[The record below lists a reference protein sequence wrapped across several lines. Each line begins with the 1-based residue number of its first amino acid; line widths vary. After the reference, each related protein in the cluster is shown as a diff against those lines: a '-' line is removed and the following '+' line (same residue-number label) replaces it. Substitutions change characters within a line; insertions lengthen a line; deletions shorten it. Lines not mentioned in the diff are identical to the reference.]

1 MRRVSRWLSLVLPAL
16 LGGCYHLPIWQGTV
30 TVKAM
35 ERASIAK
42 CGTGA
47 LTVAGGQA
55 ISRPPYLQS
64 TTTRGTMVVWGS
76 TVEQAEVI
84 LREPGAPAPLATSP
98 AEYAGPVERK
108 AERLAAQ
115 HREGKELDANEI
127 YVVRAQFSGLAA
139 THLYCYQL
147 VANGVPLT
155 ELAPLTTAA
164 APGTPDGIRFV
175 VLGDTGTGG
184 AAQVAIARR
193 MSAEPFDLM
202 LFLGDIAYPDGTAS
216 QLETRFFAIYRDF
229 LRYVPAYPAMGNHER
244 HTRKGAPYLEA
255 FVLPEPERY
264 YSFDWGDVHFVAT
277 DTTHRDAAQLAWLDA
292 DLTKNKLPWVIVY
305 GHHPMYTNSLRGP
318 QEGIRAAFGEIVS
331 RHRVDLVVTGHE
343 HQYERFRVSGVN
355 YIVSGGGGGQL
366 TRFFGG
372 TLALKQA
379 TVHHFLSF
387 AVTAKHLEM
396 RAIDIEGKEIETLEL
411 TKDRAG
417 EVNVK
422 VDHEPDAKQNPV
434 APETKTVPDEAVHD
448 GPDDDKDRQKVGP
461 GGGSGSAAAPE
472 DGGY

>member
-16 LGGCYHLPIWQGTV
+16 LGGCYQLPIWQGTV

-277 DTTHRDAAQLAWLDA
+277 DTTHRDAAQLAWLNT
-292 DLTKNKLPWVIVY
+292 DLTKNKLP
-305 GHHPMYTNSLRGP
+305 
-318 QEGIRAAFGEIVS
+318 
-331 RHRVDLVVTGHE
+331 
-343 HQYERFRVSGVN
+343 
-355 YIVSGGGGGQL
+355 
-366 TRFFGG
+366 
-372 TLALKQA
+372 
-379 TVHHFLSF
+379 
-387 AVTAKHLEM
+387 
-396 RAIDIEGKEIETLEL
+396 
-411 TKDRAG
+411 
-417 EVNVK
+417 
-422 VDHEPDAKQNPV
+422 
-434 APETKTVPDEAVHD
+434 
-448 GPDDDKDRQKVGP
+448 
-461 GGGSGSAAAPE
+461 
-472 DGGY
+472 